1 MATVS
6 LSNNH
11 LNPGQASSRGEVHSQ
26 VGGQSRGCAGS
37 TGLPSG
43 TAGRQATLNGGFLWN
58 SPSRPG
64 SEEARQPQGM
74 LPADAASAAALP
86 ATLLPRGPKLG
97 ECPGLVGESCACS
110 RGRGGAAS
118 RTFPQRSEPSL
129 SRRGY
134 CRSPNVLSKRWRE
147 ILP

>member
-11 LNPGQASSRGEVHSQ
+11 LNPGQASSRGEVHS
-26 VGGQSRGCAGS
+26 AGWRS
-37 TGLPSG
+37 EQRLRWQH
-43 TAGRQATLNGGFLWN
+43 GRQATLNGGFLWN

-86 ATLLPRGPKLG
+86 AALLPRGPKLG
-97 ECPGLVGESCACS
+97 ECPGLVGENCACS

-129 SRRGY
+129 SRGGY
-134 CRSPNVLSKRWRE
+134 CRSPDVLSKRWRE